1 MNALHD
7 LTPREK
13 SMLTALTHSP
23 QPLTADQLCERTG
36 YKAVQQ
42 FWASLQF
49 LETEKAIKS
58 NRNEKGEAVYLIG
71 PKGKK
76 V

>member
-1 MNALHD
+1 
-7 LTPREK
+7 
-13 SMLTALTHSP
+13 MLTALTHSP

-36 YKAVQQ
+36 YKTVQQ
-42 FWASLQF
+42 FWVSLRF
-49 LETEKAIKS
+49 LEANSAIKS
-58 NRNEKGEAVYLIG
+58 NTNEKGETVYLIG